1 MKLLM
6 PILYFLVSRLL
17 MAASQLIP
25 GQLRRRY
32 RGPIQT
38 PVIVIEAGELGWNSI
53 ELKELYQS
61 AKEYLGGDSVL
72 RLVVNRDEGYMQ
84 QVGHLL
90 REHSEI
96 THYLYDPRTG
106 RAENQQNLWNALTD
120 SVSMAVMLH
129 RYQVTPI
136 VFLTDIGYRYWRY
149 QAAAVTARNGVVV
162 SFMSNKLSKAM
173 FPHRRLIG
181 PSIFPMSQA
190 TLNHLVNL
198 RTTLEQQ
205 GNVVKQVRFMGSL
218 YEPRASFFKEFER
231 LMGAKADIR
240 GRELGSTRKTD
251 AQYWE
256 SMASAAI
263 VITTA
268 DQFDQPGADL
278 KNVQHMVYRYIEV
291 LACGSLLFAP
301 AVPGVMNY
309 FTPGRHFV
317 AFDSVQEAHE
327 KALHYLEATEDADQ
341 IRREGQ
347 RRAKVLIES
356 RVFWL
361 QLNAA
366 LGPAGFF

>member
-1 MKLLM
+1 MTLCHRRSHPFTKLR
-6 PILYFLVSRLL
+6 SR
-17 MAASQLIP
+17 
-25 GQLRRRY
+25 
-32 RGPIQT
+32 
-38 PVIVIEAGELGWNSI
+38 IVIEAGEIGWTSI
-53 ELKELYQS
+53 EFKEVHQS
-61 AKEYLGGDSVL
+61 AKEYLGEDSVL
-72 RLVVNRDEGYMQ
+72 RLVVNRDEGYVQ
-84 QVGHLL
+84 QVEHLL
-90 REHSEI
+90 RKHTEI

-106 RAENQQNLWNALTD
+106 RAENQQNLWNTLTD
-120 SVSMAVMLH
+120 SVSMAVILH

-162 SFMSNKLSKAM
+162 SFMSNKLSQAM

-240 GRELGSTRKTD
+240 GRELGSVRKTD
-251 AQYWE
+251 MEYWQLI
-256 SMASAAI
+256 ASAAI

-278 KNVQHMVYRYIEV
+278 KHVQHMVYRYLEV
-291 LACGSLLFAP
+291 LACGSLLLAP

-309 FTPGRHFV
+309 FTPGIHFV
-317 AFDSVQEAHE
+317 PFESVQDAHD
-327 KALHYLEATEDADQ
+327 KAVYYLEANEQANR
-341 IRREGQ
+341 IRLEGQ
-347 RRAKVLIES
+347 RRAKALIES

-361 QLNAA
+361 QINAA
-366 LGPAGFF
+366 LGPKGFF